1 MEKEGRL
8 DARALRMVC
17 RGMFS
22 TESGWTG
29 LRRALKDAAGVLRK
43 AGADGTVE
51 SEGECEDEG
60 EDEGEDENEN
70 EGEDEEGGGGEE
82 AELKCSAGEDEG
94 FEREETGHSDATV
107 PLDADVDRTKDAP
120 APVDD
125 MVGKVAVINFPQ
137 FNQLLQLDDEFYYFG
152 ESVQPGRGS
161 TVLEEGAW
169 RVCVQGED
177 RAGKAQ
183 GPG

>member
-29 LRRALKDAAGVLRK
+29 LRRALKDAAGALRK
-43 AGADGTVE
+43 VVGDGIVE
-51 SEGECEDEG
+51 SEGEGEGESESESEDNENEDED
-60 EDEGEDENEN
+60 EDEDEDENED
-70 EGEDEEGGGGEE
+70 EDEEGGGGEE

-94 FEREETGHSDATV
+94 FVREETGRSDATV
-107 PLDADVDRTKDAP
+107 PLAVDVDRTKDAP

-125 MVGKVAVINFPQ
+125 MVGKKSSCKLISRSSM
-137 FNQLLQLDDEFYYFG
+137 NQ
-152 ESVQPGRGS
+152 SNNNNNITIR
-161 TVLEEGAW
+161 
-169 RVCVQGED
+169 
-177 RAGKAQ
+177 
-183 GPG
+183 

>member
-8 DARALRMVC
+8 DASALRMVC

-29 LRRALKDAAGVLRK
+29 LRRALKDAAGVLRN

-51 SEGECEDEG
+51 G
-60 EDEGEDENEN
+60 EDESEDEDEDGDENENEN
-70 EGEDEEGGGGEE
+70 EGEGEDEEGGGGGGEE

-94 FEREETGHSDATV
+94 FEREETGRSDATV

-125 MVGKVAVINFPQ
+125 MVGRKKKRSSCN
-137 FNQLLQLDDEFYYFG
+137 
-152 ESVQPGRGS
+152 
-161 TVLEEGAW
+161 
-169 RVCVQGED
+169 
-177 RAGKAQ
+177 
-183 GPG
+183 